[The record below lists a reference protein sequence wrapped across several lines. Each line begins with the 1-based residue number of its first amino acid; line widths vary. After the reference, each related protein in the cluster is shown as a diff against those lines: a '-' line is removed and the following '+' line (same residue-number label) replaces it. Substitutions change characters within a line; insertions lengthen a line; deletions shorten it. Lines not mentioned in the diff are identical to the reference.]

1 MSSPSISDRVRNQL
15 DPKDRRCTWVGSDPL
30 MVAYHDTEWGVPVH
44 DDQKLFEFI
53 VLDAM
58 QAGLNFRIIL
68 QKRQNFKQALDGF
81 DPVKIAK
88 YGDRRLDR
96 LLRTEGIIRNRQ
108 KLAASIAN
116 ARATLKVQQD
126 FGSLDAYLWQ
136 FVDGRPKINAWN
148 KASQIP
154 AMTPEA
160 EAMSKALK
168 SRGFKF
174 VGPTI
179 CYAFMQAAG
188 LVNDHITDCFRY
200 AQLANTGLRRRAGL
214 GKVQI

>member
-1 MSSPSISDRVRNQL
+1 
-15 DPKDRRCTWVGSDPL
+15 
-30 MVAYHDTEWGVPVH
+30 MVAYHDTEWGVPAH
-44 DDQKLFEFI
+44 DDQKLFEFM

-68 QKRQNFKQALDGF
+68 QKRQNFRQALDGF

-88 YGDRRLDR
+88 YGDRQLDR
-96 LLRTEGIIRNRQ
+96 LLRTEGIVRNRQ

-126 FGSLDAYLWQ
+126 FTSLDAYLWQ
-136 FVDGRPKINAWN
+136 FVDGRPKINAWT
-148 KASQIP
+148 KTSQIP
-154 AMTPEA
+154 ATTPEA

-188 LVNDHITDCFRY
+188 LVNDHLTDCFRY
-200 AQLANTGLRRRAGL
+200 AQLANARVPRRAAHVRRSNL
-214 GKVQI
+214 H

>member
-1 MSSPSISDRVRNQL
+1 
-15 DPKDRRCTWVGSDPL
+15 
-30 MVAYHDTEWGVPVH
+30 
-44 DDQKLFEFI
+44 
-53 VLDAM
+53 
-58 QAGLNFRIIL
+58 QAGLSFRIIL
-68 QKRQNFKQALDGF
+68 QKRQNLKQALDGF

-88 YGDRRLDR
+88 YGDRQLDR

-108 KLAASIAN
+108 KLPASIAN

-154 AMTPEA
+154 APTREA

-168 SRGFKF
+168 SRGFRF

-188 LVNDHITDCFRY
+188 LVNDHTTDCFRY
-200 AQLANTGLRRRAGL
+200 AQLAKGGGRGRAPPVPKSTL
-214 GKVQI
+214 F